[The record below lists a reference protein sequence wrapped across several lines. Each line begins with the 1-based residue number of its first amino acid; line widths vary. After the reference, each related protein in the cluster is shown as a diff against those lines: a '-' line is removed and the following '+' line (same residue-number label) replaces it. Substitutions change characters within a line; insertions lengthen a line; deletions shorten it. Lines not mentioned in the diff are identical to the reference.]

1 MRWQI
6 DVLRQ
11 TPRTES
17 VQVATNTDG
26 RIGLVAV
33 DRAGVFG
40 LVADA
45 ARIQLRGEN
54 GDTRVV
60 VLVDLLVL
68 PVLVVV
74 LVDGVGVVLVPG
86 ARRVDNDS
94 AVALSQQHTR
104 TWRTRHDDFTL
115 RGKRIEQD
123 LEEAVVELGAVRR
136 STNRA
141 VAAWRISGGTSL
153 LDESGKVQ
161 VGLVV
166 QNGTL
171 DGVKERSVE
180 VGFFE
185 TARWMHVQR
194 LVAVDEIG
202 RVTIT
207 QRETVA
213 RDMEVLTGVIRERDA
228 NDDCKEKNEHVE
240 TEVRCSLDD
249 TFPINSVIDV

>member
-6 DVLRQ
+6 DVLGE
-11 TPRTES
+11 TPRAES
-17 VQVATNTDG
+17 VQVATDTNG

-33 DRAGVFG
+33 DRAGVLG
-40 LVADA
+40 LITDTTRV
-45 ARIQLRGEN
+45 QLSGEN

-74 LVDGVGVVLVPG
+74 LVDDVGVGLVPG

-104 TWRTRHDDFTL
+104 TWRTRHDDLTL
-115 RGKRIEQD
+115 RSKRVEQD
-123 LEEAVVELGAVRR
+123 LEEAVVVLGTIRR
-136 STNRA
+136 TSLRA
-141 VAAWRISGGTSL
+141 VACWRIGGRTSL
-153 LDESGKVQ
+153 LDESGEGQ

-166 QNGTL
+166 QDGTL
-171 DGVKERSVE
+171 DGVKERSVQ

-194 LVAVDEIG
+194 FVTVDEIG
-202 RVTIT
+202 RIAIA

-213 RDMEVLTGVIRERDA
+213 RNMEVLTGVIRERDT
-228 NDDCKEKNEHVE
+228 NDDCEEKNEHLE
-240 TEVRCSLDD
+240 TEVQFSQDD
-249 TFPINSVIDV
+249 ISR